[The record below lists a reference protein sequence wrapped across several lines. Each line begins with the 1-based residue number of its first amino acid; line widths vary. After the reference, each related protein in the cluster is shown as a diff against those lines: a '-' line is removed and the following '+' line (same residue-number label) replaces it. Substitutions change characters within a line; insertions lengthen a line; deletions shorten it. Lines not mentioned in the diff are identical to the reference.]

1 MNNDNNK
8 DKTYTNND
16 DTSYDS
22 KIKTT
27 YSALNLLL
35 FYPVVMDING
45 SFFVFQQ

>member
-22 KIKTT
+22 KIKTI
-27 YSALNLLL
+27 YFALNLLL
-35 FYPVVMDING
+35 IYPVVLDING